1 MIGLIILS
9 ALKLIFQKLLFKI
22 DLKIDKIH
30 IVSTICPLIF
40 YLLTI
45 VIYKKNIEYT
55 ILVSTI
61 FLLGSYIIVNIPGAY
76 ITSIRIKIFEILY
89 ENKNLNKK
97 EFYQKFND
105 ELLFTDRF
113 NRINKY
119 NIISTS
125 DNKQYYLISKK
136 ISFLIWFVGTL
147 RKIYNII
154 NKY

>member
-1 MIGLIILS
+1 MIDLIILS
-9 ALKLIFQKLLFKI
+9 AIKLIFQKLLFKI

-76 ITSIRIKIFEILY
+76 LTSIRIKIFEILY

-136 ISFLIWFVGTL
+136 ISFLIWFVGTM

>member
-1 MIGLIILS
+1 MIDLIILS
-9 ALKLIFQKLLFKI
+9 AIKLIFQKSLFKI

-76 ITSIRIKIFEILY
+76 LTSIRIKIFEILY

-136 ISFLIWFVGTL
+136 ISFLIWFVGTM

>member
-1 MIGLIILS
+1 MIDLIILS

-45 VIYKKNIEYT
+45 VIYKKNFEYT

-61 FLLGSYIIVNIPGAY
+61 FLLGSYIIVNVPGAY
-76 ITSIRIKIFEILY
+76 LTSIRIKIFEILY

-113 NRINKY
+113 HRINKY

-136 ISFLIWFVGTL
+136 ISFLIWFVGTM

>member
-1 MIGLIILS
+1 MIDLIILS
-9 ALKLIFQKLLFKI
+9 AIKLIFQKLLFKI

-45 VIYKKNIEYT
+45 LIYKKNIEYT

-76 ITSIRIKIFEILY
+76 LTSIRIKIFEILY

-119 NIISTS
+119 NIITTS

-136 ISFLIWFVGTL
+136 ISFLIWFVGTM

>member
-1 MIGLIILS
+1 MIDLIILS
-9 ALKLIFQKLLFKI
+9 AIKFIFQKLLFKM

-30 IVSTICPLIF
+30 IISTICPLIF

-45 VIYKKNIEYT
+45 LIYKKNIEYT

-61 FLLGSYIIVNIPGAY
+61 FLLGSYIIINIPGAY
-76 ITSIRIKIFEILY
+76 LTSIRIKIFEILY

-113 NRINKY
+113 HRINKY

-136 ISFLIWFVGTL
+136 ISFLIWFVGTM

>member
-1 MIGLIILS
+1 MIDLIILS

-45 VIYKKNIEYT
+45 VIYKKNFEYT

-61 FLLGSYIIVNIPGAY
+61 FLLGSYIIVNVPGAY
-76 ITSIRIKIFEILY
+76 LTSIRIKIFEILY

-136 ISFLIWFVGTL
+136 ISFLIWFVGTM

>member
-1 MIGLIILS
+1 MIDLIILS
-9 ALKLIFQKLLFKI
+9 AIKLIFQKLLFKI

-76 ITSIRIKIFEILY
+76 LTSIRIKIFEILY

-119 NIISTS
+119 NIITTS

-136 ISFLIWFVGTL
+136 ISFLIWFVGTM

>member
-1 MIGLIILS
+1 MIDLIILS

-76 ITSIRIKIFEILY
+76 LTSIRIKIFEILY

-136 ISFLIWFVGTL
+136 ISFLIWFVGTM

>member
-1 MIGLIILS
+1 MIDLIILS

-45 VIYKKNIEYT
+45 VIYKKNFEYT

-61 FLLGSYIIVNIPGAY
+61 FLLGSYIIVNVPGAY
-76 ITSIRIKIFEILY
+76 LTSIRIKIFEILY

-125 DNKQYYLISKK
+125 DNKQYYLISK
-136 ISFLIWFVGTL
+136 ISFLIWFVGTM